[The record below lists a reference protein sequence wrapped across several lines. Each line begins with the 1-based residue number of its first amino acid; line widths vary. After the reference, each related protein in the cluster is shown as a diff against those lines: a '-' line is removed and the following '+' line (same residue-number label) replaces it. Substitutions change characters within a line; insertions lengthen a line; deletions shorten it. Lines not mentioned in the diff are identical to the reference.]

1 MGLLGL
7 LLLYLLAGGILFDQG
22 TLLNLIYPPAALAL
36 GFAVSQVYRLLFEQA
51 QQRTMRDVMARYL
64 SPSVS
69 QWVLNRPERLT
80 LGGETR
86 TMTAFFCDLRGFT
99 TLSQAMEPQALVALL
114 NDYMSA
120 MTEIVFRHDG
130 VLDKYIGDE
139 IMAFWNAPMDQPD
152 HAARACATALDM
164 VQRLHELRAQW
175 KERGNPQLDLG
186 IGINTG
192 PMVVGNMGSRDRLA
206 YTVLGDAVNIASRLQ
221 GVNKDYGTRVLVS
234 EATMKAAGESFT
246 YRYLDRVQVK
256 GRTEP
261 LAVYEVVS
269 YRNQLDPETTAML
282 ELYAKGIELYHAGQW
297 TDASDLFLRL
307 LASHPGDGPSALYL
321 RRSREFAVTPPP
333 PDWNGVTI
341 LKTK

>member
-1 MGLLGL
+1 
-7 LLLYLLAGGILFDQG
+7 
-22 TLLNLIYPPAALAL
+22 
-36 GFAVSQVYRLLFEQA
+36 
-51 QQRTMRDVMARYL
+51 MRDVMARYL

-152 HAARACATALDM
+152 HATRACATALDM

-269 YRNQLDPETTAML
+269 YRHQLDPKTGTLL
-282 ELYAKGIELYHAGQW
+282 EQYARGIERYHAGQW
-297 TDASDLFLRL
+297 TAAAELFDRL
-307 LASHPGDGPSALYL
+307 LSDYPGDGPSALYL
-321 RRSREFAVTPPP
+321 RRSREFAATPPP

>member
-1 MGLLGL
+1 
-7 LLLYLLAGGILFDQG
+7 
-22 TLLNLIYPPAALAL
+22 
-36 GFAVSQVYRLLFEQA
+36 
-51 QQRTMRDVMARYL
+51 
-64 SPSVS
+64 
-69 QWVLNRPERLT
+69 
-80 LGGETR
+80 
-86 TMTAFFCDLRGFT
+86 
-99 TLSQAMEPQALVALL
+99 
-114 NDYMSA
+114 
-120 MTEIVFRHDG
+120 
-130 VLDKYIGDE
+130 
-139 IMAFWNAPMDQPD
+139 
-152 HAARACATALDM
+152 
-164 VQRLHELRAQW
+164 
-175 KERGNPQLDLG
+175 
-186 IGINTG
+186 
-192 PMVVGNMGSRDRLA
+192 
-206 YTVLGDAVNIASRLQ
+206 
-221 GVNKDYGTRVLVS
+221 
-234 EATMKAAGESFT
+234 MKAAGESFT